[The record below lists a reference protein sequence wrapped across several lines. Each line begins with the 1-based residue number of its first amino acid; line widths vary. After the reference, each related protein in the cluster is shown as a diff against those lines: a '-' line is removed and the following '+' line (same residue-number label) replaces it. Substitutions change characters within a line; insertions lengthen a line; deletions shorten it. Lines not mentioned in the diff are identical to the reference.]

1 MASHSAISIPK
12 PKNWQDFERHS
23 KVLFECILKDP
34 HTQLNGRSGQP
45 QHGVDIFG
53 CRDGSGPW
61 IGIQCKGK
69 SAGYGKSVDEKELRA
84 EVLKAKGFRPRIRE
98 FFLVTTAPNDE
109 RIQEVARRI
118 TMEGQSSGRTFIV
131 SVWGWDTLELEISQH
146 DKALRAFHLGE

>member
-1 MASHSAISIPK
+1 M
-12 PKNWQDFERHS
+12 DFFLV
-23 KVLFECILKDP
+23 KIL
-34 HTQLNGRSGQP
+34 HQ
-45 QHGVDIFG
+45 
-53 CRDGSGPW
+53 
-61 IGIQCKGK
+61 
-69 SAGYGKSVDEKELRA
+69 KELRA